1 MRANGAAG
9 REDASVKQ
17 LRREIA
23 SLSSRFTEQKELN
36 ARQQVEMARQ
46 QAEMARQQAE
56 MARQQAEM
64 AQLKSIVKALTT
76 FSTPQATTAATVPAA
91 ADALCRALDAGEAAV
106 VAQGKDRKSSL
117 IEVHKSDAH
126 GGAEVS
132 RVSYRS
138 IFVLFLFYLTLSYD
152 TGTSNCAHVCYMLPT
167 LIAFF
172 SVLFA

>member
-9 REDASVKQ
+9 HEDACVKQ

-46 QAEMARQQAE
+46 QAEMARQ
-56 MARQQAEM
+56 RAEM
-64 AQLKSIVKALTT
+64 AQLKSIVEARTT
-76 FSTPQATTAATVPAA
+76 FSTPQATTAATAPAA
-91 ADALCRALDAGEAAV
+91 AEALCRALDAGEAAV
-106 VAQGKDRKSSL
+106 VAQEKDRKSSL

-132 RVSYRS
+132 RVSGR
-138 IFVLFLFYLTLSYD
+138 FVLFLFYLTLSY
-152 TGTSNCAHVCYMLPT
+152 TGT
-167 LIAFF
+167 F
-172 SVLFA
+172 

>member
-17 LRREIA
+17 LRRDIA

-46 QAEMARQQAE
+46 QAEMA
-56 MARQQAEM
+56 
-64 AQLKSIVKALTT
+64 QLKSIVEALTT

-138 IFVLFLFYLTLSYD
+138 FFFVFVLLD
-152 TGTSNCAHVCYMLPT
+152 V
-167 LIAFF
+167 
-172 SVLFA
+172 VL